1 MSADSIQQPHGG
13 VPDPPRRRP
22 ATLYYR
28 QHGVIVTGR
37 YLTVDADRYDLAEL
51 GELMQA
57 RGSLHPGAIAGG
69 VIAVAAAVLLAPL
82 VSALRA
88 PVAWLLA
95 LVALLIPCLVGLVC
109 ARRWPAQ
116 YELVARYRGQQ
127 VTLFATRDEREF
139 GQVARAVRRAL
150 EALRGD

>member
-1 MSADSIQQPHGG
+1 MSADSIQQPHDG
-13 VPDPPRRRP
+13 VPDLPRR
-22 ATLYYR
+22 ATALYYR

-37 YLTVDADRYDLAEL
+37 HLAVDANRYDLTEL

-57 RGSLHPGAIAGG
+57 RGSVHPGAIAGG
-69 VIAVAAAVLLAPL
+69 VIAIAEALLLAPL
-82 VSALRA
+82 VGALRA
-88 PVAWLLA
+88 PVVWLLA
-95 LVALLIPCLVGLVC
+95 FVALLIPCLVGLVC

-116 YELVARYRGQQ
+116 YELLAQYRGRQ

>member
-13 VPDPPRRRP
+13 IPEPPRR
-22 ATLYYR
+22 ATILYYR

-37 YLTVDADRYDLAEL
+37 HLTVDADRYDLTEL

-57 RGSLHPGAIAGG
+57 RGSLHSGAVAGG
-69 VIAVAAAVLLAPL
+69 VITVAEALLLVPL
-82 VSALRA
+82 VSTLRT
-88 PVAWLLA
+88 PVAWLLSF
-95 LVALLIPCLVGLVC
+95 VALLIPCLVGLVC

-116 YELVARYRGQQ
+116 YELLAQYRGHQ